1 MKLPKRLSFPIL
13 IYFIAMSLVGLCLV
27 PWLSIKLVPSRTTAQ
42 LSVSFSMHGQSPRVI
57 ESNVTAQ
64 IEAMLCRI
72 SGITGIRSTT
82 GNGSGRVTIYLD
94 KKANMD
100 AIRFEVS
107 TAIRQLWPLLPEG
120 VSYPKIEVG
129 YSDSRATSPLITY
142 ILNGPGTPYG
152 ILQYADTHIRP
163 QLTRLEG
170 ISTVSISGATAMEW
184 QLEYDKDALVKYG
197 MTPNDISGA
206 ISSRLGNR
214 FVGMTTQA
222 DTMYCAVYVKPSLD
236 NGADLS
242 GIPVK
247 KIGGKMVRVGEV
259 AKISHQEQKARSHH
273 RINGRNTIHMS
284 IYANEQ
290 ANQIKLSQQIRNSM
304 EDLAQTF
311 PKGYELQL
319 VSDSSES
326 IKKEITDVAVRS
338 ATALLILLL
347 FVFLIHRNLK
357 YLTVIMLSV
366 GANIAVSFIFYYWLG
381 IEIQIYSIAG
391 ITISLGLVIDNILIM
406 ADHLLHR
413 NRMDIFMA
421 ILASTLTTIAS
432 LAVVF
437 FLDDKT
443 QLNLWD
449 FARVLIINLSV
460 SLMVALLLVPALLHN
475 AHLTIKKQPMSVR
488 HKRRI
493 IRFNRFYGHLIT
505 VLCRHKK
512 LCYAVM
518 LLSFGIPSFL
528 LPSSIKG
535 KDTPATVY
543 TAVMG
548 SDACKAVRS
557 YLDPAIGGSLRLFMR
572 RSTSGHKGMERD
584 DIPVLYIQATLPNGC
599 TLEEMNSTVKKVER
613 SIMQFNG
620 VEQFETSISSPQSA
634 YIRVSFT
641 QEGIAAGIH
650 RKMRDALVAQ
660 VVRIGN
666 ATWSVRGVDNSFD
679 NNVNRNGR
687 NNAIKLSGYNY
698 DELMHHA
705 TWISKRLN
713 EHPRIQRLLIVPKS
727 YSSAR
732 DYEEYIFETSP
743 GQLAVNDL
751 SISHLGQ
758 AVQGMLPQSIGA
770 GTLISKDNGN
780 EPINLR
786 PASLQTTEVW
796 DMKNSLQQAGDKTFR
811 IGDAAN
817 VARRQIPRDIEKS
830 NQQYL
835 LYIAYDFVGNGALN
849 HAVVSK
855 VVEECSKYLPMGYKI
870 EDVEYYSYD
879 QPKKH
884 TEFWVIV
891 LIVLI
896 IYIICCVLYNSFTM
910 PLLVIA
916 IIPISYIGI
925 FLSFTAFNI
934 PLNQGGFAAFILLSG
949 LTCNSVI
956 YMLNDYI
963 SLRDGH
969 KADNLHT
976 YIKAFNGK
984 IIPIFLTIMSTALGF
999 IPFMFDAQMDSFW
1012 MALSVGTIC
1021 GLFFSIVGIFVCLPV
1036 MLDAAGK
1043 PMTGAA
1049 GEQFTYS

>member
-1 MKLPKRLSFPIL
+1 MKLPKRLSFPVL
-13 IYFIAMSLVGLCLV
+13 IYFIALSLVGLCLV
-27 PWLSIKLVPSRTTAQ
+27 PWLSIKLVPSRTTSQ

-72 SGITGIRSTT
+72 SGITDIRSTT
-82 GNGSGRVTIYLD
+82 TNGSGRVTISLD

-120 VSYPKIEVG
+120 VSYPQISVG

-142 ILNGPGTPYG
+142 ILNGPGTPYS
-152 ILQYADTHIRP
+152 ILQYADTYIRP

-184 QLEYDKDALVKYG
+184 QLEYDKDVLDKYG
-197 MTPNDISGA
+197 MTPNDISSA

-222 DTMYCAVYVKPSLD
+222 DTMFCAVYVKPSLV
-236 NGADLS
+236 NGADLAD
-242 GIPVK
+242 IPVK
-247 KIGGKMVRVGEV
+247 RIDGKVVRVGEL
-259 AKISHQEQKARSHH
+259 ARITHQEQNARSHH
-273 RINGRNTIHMS
+273 RINGQNTIHMS

-290 ANQIKLSQQIRNSM
+290 ANQIKLSQQIRNRV
-304 EDLAQTF
+304 ENLEQTF

-319 VSDSSES
+319 ISDSSVN
-326 IKKEITDVAVRS
+326 IKKEITDVVVRS

-347 FVFLIHRNLK
+347 FVFLIHRDLK

-413 NRMDIFMA
+413 NRMNIFMA

-437 FLDDKT
+437 FLDEKT

-460 SLMVALLLVPALLHN
+460 SLMVALLLVPALLYN
-475 AHLTIKKQPMSVR
+475 ARLTIKKQSLSIRRKR
-488 HKRRI
+488 HI
-493 IRFNRFYGHLIT
+493 VRFNSFYGRLVT
-505 VLCRHKK
+505 FLCRHRK
-512 LCYAVM
+512 LCYTVL

-528 LPSSIKG
+528 IPSSIKG
-535 KDTPATVY
+535 KDTLATVY
-543 TAVMG
+543 STVMS
-548 SDACKAVRS
+548 SDACKFVRS

-572 RSTSGHKGMERD
+572 RSSSGHKGIERD
-584 DIPVLYIQATLPNGC
+584 IPILAIQATMPNGS

-613 SIMQFNG
+613 SIMQFKG
-620 VEQFETSISSPQSA
+620 VEEFETSIYSPQSA

-641 QEGIAAGIH
+641 PEGIASGVH
-650 RKMRDALVAQ
+650 RKMRDAVVAQ

-666 ATWSVRGVDNSFD
+666 ATWSVRGVDRDFD
-679 NNVNRNGR
+679 NNVTMNGR
-687 NNAIKLSGYNY
+687 NNAIKLIGYNY
-698 DELMHHA
+698 DELMYYA

-713 EHPRIQRLLIVPKS
+713 EHPRIQRLVIVPMS
-727 YSSAR
+727 YYSAR

-743 GQLAVNDL
+743 EQLAVNDL
-751 SISHLGQ
+751 NISNLGQ
-758 AVQGMLPQSIGA
+758 AVQGMLPQSMGA
-770 GTLISKDNGN
+770 GTLISKKNGN

-786 PASLQTTEVW
+786 PVSLQTTEVW
-796 DMKNSLQQAGDKTFR
+796 DVKNSLQQAEAKTFR

-817 VARRQIPRDIEKS
+817 VSRRQIPRDIEKS

-849 HAVVSK
+849 HAVVSE

-870 EDVEYYSYD
+870 EDVKYYSYD

-925 FLSFTAFNI
+925 FLSFTAFKI

-949 LTCNSVI
+949 LTCNSII
-956 YMLNDYI
+956 YMLSDYI
-963 SLRDGH
+963 SMRNEHQTDSLRI
-969 KADNLHT
+969 

-999 IPFMFDAQMDSFW
+999 IPFMFDAQIDSFW

-1021 GLFFSIVGIFVCLPV
+1021 GLFFSIVGIFLYLPV
-1036 MLDAAGK
+1036 MLGVVRK
-1043 PMTGAA
+1043 
-1049 GEQFTYS
+1049 

>member
-1 MKLPKRLSFPIL
+1 MKLPKRLSFPVL
-13 IYFIAMSLVGLCLV
+13 IYFIALSLVGLCLV
-27 PWLSIKLVPSRTTAQ
+27 PWLSIKLVPSRTTSQ

-72 SGITGIRSTT
+72 SGITDIRSTT
-82 GNGSGRVTIYLD
+82 GNGSGRVTISLD

-107 TAIRQLWPLLPEG
+107 TAIRQLWPSLPEG
-120 VSYPKIEVG
+120 VSYPNISVG

-142 ILNGPGTPYG
+142 VLNGPGTPYS

-163 QLTRLEG
+163 QLTRIEG

-197 MTPNDISGA
+197 ITPNDISGA
-206 ISSRLGNR
+206 ISARLGNR

-222 DTMYCAVYVKPSLD
+222 DTMYCAVYVKPSLG

-242 GIPVK
+242 DIPVK
-247 KIGGKMVRVGEV
+247 RIERKMVRVGEL
-259 AKISHQEQKARSHH
+259 AKITHQEQKARSHH
-273 RINGRNTIHMS
+273 RINGQNTIHMS

-290 ANQIKLSQQIRNSM
+290 ANQIKLSRQIRNSV
-304 EDLAQTF
+304 ENLTKTF

-319 VSDSSES
+319 ISDSSES
-326 IKKEITDVAVRS
+326 IKKEITDVVVRS

-347 FVFLIHRNLK
+347 FVFLIHRDLK

-413 NRMDIFMA
+413 NRMNIFMA

-437 FLDDKT
+437 FLDEKT

-460 SLMVALLLVPALLHN
+460 SLMVALLLVPALLYN
-475 AHLTIKKQPMSVR
+475 AHLTIKKKPMSVR
-488 HKRRI
+488 RKRHVV
-493 IRFNRFYGHLIT
+493 RFNRFYGRLIT
-505 VLCRHKK
+505 FLCLHKK
-512 LCYAVM
+512 LCYAVL

-528 LPSSIKG
+528 IPSSIKG
-535 KDTPATVY
+535 KDTLATAY
-543 TAVMG
+543 STVMS
-548 SDACKAVRS
+548 SDACKVVRS
-557 YLDPAIGGSLRLFMR
+557 YLDPAIGGSLRLFLQ
-572 RSTSGHKGMERD
+572 RSSSGHKGIERD
-584 DIPVLYIQATLPNGC
+584 IPTLTIQATLPNGS
-599 TLEEMNSTVKKVER
+599 TLEEMNNTVKKVER
-613 SIMQFNG
+613 SIMQFSG
-620 VEQFETSISSPQSA
+620 VEQFETSIYSPQSA

-641 QEGIAAGIH
+641 PEGIASGVP
-650 RKMRDALVAQ
+650 RKMRDAVVAQ

-666 ATWSVRGVDNSFD
+666 ATWSVRGVDRDFD
-679 NNVNRNGR
+679 NNVTMNGR

-698 DELMHHA
+698 DKLMYYA
-705 TWISKRLN
+705 TWISKRMN
-713 EHPRIQRLLIVPKS
+713 EHPRIQRLLIVPMS

-743 GQLAVNDL
+743 EQLAVNDL
-751 SISHLGQ
+751 NISNLSQ
-758 AVQGMLPQSIGA
+758 AVQGMLPQSANA
-770 GTLISKDNGN
+770 GTLISKENGN

-796 DMKNSLQQAGDKTFR
+796 NVKNNLQQTGTKTFR

-870 EDVEYYSYD
+870 ENVEYYSYD

-925 FLSFTAFNI
+925 FLSFTAFKI

-949 LTCNSVI
+949 LTCNSII

-963 SLRDGH
+963 SLRDEH
-969 KADNLHT
+969 KADSLRT

-999 IPFMFDAQMDSFW
+999 IPFMFDAKMDSFW

-1021 GLFFSIVGIFVCLPV
+1021 GLFFSIVGIFVYLPV
-1036 MLDAAGK
+1036 MLGVVRK
-1043 PMTGAA
+1043 QQTVR
-1049 GEQFTYS
+1049 QQQ